1 MSRPTK
7 SIAFAAALWLA
18 YGMACA
24 ETVPVPVPPQA
35 ATAVGYAD
43 SFGLNGMRRAVPGKG
58 SGAAVP
64 AVGSALPAADSFGLN
79 NGIMA
84 AAANCSA
91 AAKEAR
97 NAPRCIEI

>member
-1 MSRPTK
+1 MSRRTP

-18 YGMACA
+18 CGAVCA
-24 ETVPVPVPPQA
+24 DTVPVPVPPQG

-43 SFGLNGMRRAVPGKG
+43 SFGLNSMRRAVPGKG
-58 SGAAVP
+58 SGAVAPV
-64 AVGSALPAADSFGLN
+64 AGSALPAADSFGLN